1 MQIRNNEVTIYRGET
16 WTMNRKVQNRDGSP
30 FIVCNRFENPFFLIT
45 IVSAMYQQENRYRL
59 NRWLDLNNFK
69 KFENVIPVELKS
81 IQSDYT
87 FANIGIPHG
96 YEGDETSGYANIAI
110 FSEKNPNGVISYK
123 YWEYNNN
130 DKNDYSGEWVDYEC
144 IITCMFTK
152 DITERLIEQNYHY
165 GISLVTGKRMLD
177 ELNDCAIKGNIDISN
192 VENDP
197 IKLYNYI
204 AELNPSLITHI
215 CEPSRPLVNIDDSY
229 EILRPTKLTV
239 QSNLKGRRL

>member
-1 MQIRNNEVTIYRGET
+1 
-16 WTMNRKVQNRDGSP
+16 MNRKIQNKDGSP

-59 NRWLDLNNFK
+59 NRWLDLKNFK

-81 IQSDYT
+81 INSDYT
-87 FANIGIPHG
+87 FENDGIPSG

-110 FSEKNPNGVISYK
+110 FSEKDINGVISYK

-130 DKNDYSGEWVDYEC
+130 EKNDYFGKWVNYEC

-165 GISLVTGKRMLD
+165 GISLVTGKQMLD
-177 ELNDCAIKGNIDISN
+177 ELKDCAIKGNIDVSD
-192 VENDP
+192 VENDS
-197 IKLYNYI
+197 IKLYDYI
-204 AELNPSLITHI
+204 AALNPSLITHI
-215 CEPSRPLVNIDDSY
+215 SEPSRPLVDIDDSY
-229 EILRPTKLTV
+229 EILKPTRLTV
-239 QSNLKGRRL
+239 QSNLKGGRL

>member
-110 FSEKNPNGVISYK
+110 FSEKNPPAS
-123 YWEYNNN
+123 
-130 DKNDYSGEWVDYEC
+130 
-144 IITCMFTK
+144 TCPGLQF
-152 DITERLIEQNYHY
+152 
-165 GISLVTGKRMLD
+165 S
-177 ELNDCAIKGNIDISN
+177 
-192 VENDP
+192 
-197 IKLYNYI
+197 
-204 AELNPSLITHI
+204 PSLRECVLIFPAH
-215 CEPSRPLVNIDDSY
+215 P
-229 EILRPTKLTV
+229 
-239 QSNLKGRRL
+239 